1 MKTRRRKMMR
11 KIMSIMLLFVL
22 LLTPI
27 QANSGRINIQLKD
40 LPGDWD
46 EKAGVVFTLY
56 QVGKMSDDG
65 KAELDAKYDMSLPS
79 DAQGLQ
85 KIAKKLTAKEGKEL
99 IEKKTTDKNGCLSFE
114 NVKNGI
120 YLLVP
125 SHMEAYGSID
135 PFIVTLPMYEEVNNT
150 IQGPTYMLQIEPKAS
165 PNEEPIKPVPPV
177 DPDDPE
183 VPDVEEPEKP
193 VEPDKPV
200 EPEKP
205 VEPDQPDKEPNVP
218 ETNEPQKEPNKP
230 ETPQKEPSKPEE
242 PEKETEETKTGDTTR
257 RGLYVLLIMLSGFGM
272 YIIYNKH
279 RKGSELHEEG

>member
-1 MKTRRRKMMR
+1 MR

-135 PFIVTLPMYEEVNNT
+135 PFIVTLPMYEEVNNA

-279 RKGSELHEEG
+279 RRGRELGDEK

>member
-1 MKTRRRKMMR
+1 MR

-85 KIAKKLTAKEGKEL
+85 KIAKKLTTKEGKEL

-135 PFIVTLPMYEEVNNT
+135 PFIVTLPMYEEVNNA

-183 VPDVEEPEKP
+183 VPDVE
-193 VEPDKPV
+193 EPDKPV

-279 RKGSELHEEG
+279 RRGSELGDEK

>member
-1 MKTRRRKMMR
+1 MR
-11 KIMSIMLLFVL
+11 KIMSMMLLFVL

-135 PFIVTLPMYEEVNNT
+135 PFIVTLPMYEEVNNA

-183 VPDVEEPEKP
+183 VPDVEEP
-193 VEPDKPV
+193 DKPV

-230 ETPQKEPSKPEE
+230 EAPQKEPSKPEE

-279 RKGSELHEEG
+279 RRGSELGDEK

>member
-1 MKTRRRKMMR
+1 MKKKLQLLMSVVMVLA
-11 KIMSIMLLFVL
+11 IM
-22 LLTPI
+22 LTPI

-135 PFIVTLPMYEEVNNT
+135 PFIVTLPMYEEVNNA

-183 VPDVEEPEKP
+183 TPDVKEPEKP

-200 EPEKP
+200 G
-205 VEPDQPDKEPNVP
+205 PDQSDKEPNVP

-230 ETPQKEPSKPEE
+230 ETPQKEPSKSEE

-279 RKGSELHEEG
+279 RRGRELGDEK

>member
-1 MKTRRRKMMR
+1 
-11 KIMSIMLLFVL
+11 MSMMLLFVL

-183 VPDVEEPEKP
+183 APDVEEPEKP
-193 VEPDKPV
+193 VEPEEPV